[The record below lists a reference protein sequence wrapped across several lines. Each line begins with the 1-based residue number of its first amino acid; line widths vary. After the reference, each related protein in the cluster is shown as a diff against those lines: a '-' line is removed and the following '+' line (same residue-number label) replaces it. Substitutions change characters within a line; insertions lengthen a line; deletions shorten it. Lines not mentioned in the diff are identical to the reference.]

1 LLSIIQPAI
10 DRLIHDRIHRRVF
23 DACDRFQQTI
33 FFLSNID
40 PNLWL
45 GWFGHAQ
52 MGLRQLTYNPCFNLV
67 NLGILPY
74 KGNCHI
80 MKVRQKKSRTDK
92 GSGLDSYGVLTMIT
106 LTPDEVA
113 LLKSL
118 LIALR
123 GIKTRDLDKA
133 LVILSKHE
141 RRQKS
146 SSGLH

>member
-1 LLSIIQPAI
+1 
-10 DRLIHDRIHRRVF
+10 
-23 DACDRFQQTI
+23 
-33 FFLSNID
+33 
-40 PNLWL
+40 
-45 GWFGHAQ
+45 
-52 MGLRQLTYNPCFNLV
+52 
-67 NLGILPY
+67 
-74 KGNCHI
+74 
-80 MKVRQKKSRTDK
+80 
-92 GSGLDSYGVLTMIT
+92 MIT